1 MTETVAIFTEKKE
14 LYAIPLIVSKHG
26 YQTKVIHTLK
36 ELKTL
41 AQGGKAQAVIV
52 DLDDRLDDHL
62 ELLERITD
70 EKDPAVSVI
79 IIARETTLQAL
90 RRVMQ
95 LSIRFFLTR
104 PFPERE
110 LIEAL
115 EKSFFQYH
123 LERENQRLLGKLNR
137 KVYQLNLL
145 NETAKMLNSSLKL
158 DDILLKLMQNA
169 GELVGAEA
177 WTLFMYDKE
186 KNVLVFKYV
195 VGEASEKLTGEE
207 LPWGT
212 GIVGWAA
219 AQRQSILVKDTGK
232 DERFF
237 KKIDKKTK
245 FTTKSVV
252 CVPIVYRDDL
262 LGVVEVI
269 NKQDGSAFDEEDLNI
284 LEILVEDAAI
294 SIKNTY
300 LLEETY
306 TLTLLDHLTRLFN
319 LRKLNELFSEYNE
332 SKQPFSLLFMDLDNF
347 KTVNDRY
354 GHQYGSATLIEFAE
368 LLRKIITVDD
378 YGFRYGGDEFILF
391 LPGKT
396 IKDAQEYARQ
406 IHDCLRTYK
415 FINKK
420 DVSVALSV
428 SVGISHY
435 PSLSQAPGQTLFQ
448 ADRAM
453 YEVKRSGKNGT
464 ALFKASPS

>member
-1 MTETVAIFTEKKE
+1 MSETVAIFTEKKE

-26 YQTKVIHTLK
+26 YRTHIVNTLK
-36 ELKTL
+36 DFKGA
-41 AQGGKAQAVIV
+41 AQRGKAQAVIL
-52 DLDDRLDDHL
+52 DLDTGLDEHL
-62 ELLERITD
+62 ELLERIIR
-70 EKDPAVSVI
+70 EKDPAISVI
-79 IIARETTLQAL
+79 VIARETSLKAL
-90 RRVMQ
+90 RRAMQ
-95 LSIRFFLTR
+95 LGIRFFLTR

-123 LERENQRLLGKLNR
+123 LERENETLLEKLNR

-169 GELVGAEA
+169 GELVNAEA
-177 WTLFMYDKE
+177 WTLFMYNKE

-195 VGEASEKLTGEE
+195 VGEASDKLTGVE

-219 AQRQSILVKDTGK
+219 ANRQSILVKDTGK

-245 FTTKSVV
+245 FTTKSVI

-306 TLTLLDHLTRLFN
+306 TLTLLDHLTRLYN
-319 LRKLNELFSEYNE
+319 LRKLNELFLEFQE
-332 SKQPFSLLFMDLDNF
+332 EKRPFSLLFMDLDNF
-347 KTVNDRY
+347 KSVNDNY
-354 GHQYGSATLIEFAE
+354 GHQYGSTTLIEFAE
-368 LLRKIITVDD
+368 LLKKIIDKGE
-378 YGFRYGGDEFILF
+378 YGFRYGGDEFILL
-391 LPGKT
+391 LPGKG
-396 IKDAQEYARQ
+396 IEEARAYADR
-406 IHDCLRTYK
+406 IHECLRTYK
-415 FINKK
+415 FINK
-420 DVSVALSV
+420 DGITVTLSV
-428 SVGISHY
+428 SIGISRF
-435 PSLSQAPGQTLFQ
+435 PSLSPSGQEVLFQ

-453 YEVKRSGKNGT
+453 YSVKRKGKNGT
-464 ALFKASPS
+464 ALFHKNL

>member
-1 MTETVAIFTEKKE
+1 MSETVAIFTEKKE

-26 YQTKVIHTLK
+26 YRTHIVNTLK
-36 ELKTL
+36 DLKGA
-41 AQGGKAQAVIV
+41 AQRGKAQAVIL
-52 DLDDRLDDHL
+52 DLDAGLDEHL
-62 ELLERITD
+62 ELLERIVR
-70 EKDPAVSVI
+70 EKDPAISVI
-79 IIARETTLQAL
+79 VIARETSLKAL
-90 RRVMQ
+90 RRAMQ
-95 LSIRFFLTR
+95 LGIRFFLTR

-123 LERENQRLLGKLNR
+123 LERENETLLEKLNR

-169 GELVGAEA
+169 GALVNAEA
-177 WTLFMYDKE
+177 WTLFMYNKE

-195 VGEASEKLTGEE
+195 VGEASDKLTGVE

-219 AQRQSILVKDTGK
+219 ANRQSILVKDTGK

-245 FTTKSVV
+245 FTTKSVI

-306 TLTLLDHLTRLFN
+306 TLTLMDHLTRLYN
-319 LRKLNELFSEYNE
+319 LRKLNDLLGEFQEE
-332 SKQPFSLLFMDLDNF
+332 KHPFSLLFMDLDNF
-347 KTVNDRY
+347 KSVNDNY
-354 GHQYGSATLIEFAE
+354 GHAYGSSTLIEFAE
-368 LLRKIITVDD
+368 LLKKIIDTEE
-378 YGFRYGGDEFILF
+378 YGFRYGGDEFILL
-391 LPGKT
+391 LPGKG
-396 IKDAQEYARQ
+396 IEEARECAEK
-406 IHDCLRTYK
+406 IHECLRTYK
-415 FINKK
+415 FINK
-420 DVSVALSV
+420 DGIAVTLSV
-428 SVGISHY
+428 SIGISHF
-435 PSLSQAPGQTLFQ
+435 PSLSPSGQEALFQ

-453 YEVKRSGKNGT
+453 YSVKRRGKNGT
-464 ALFKASPS
+464 ALFHKNL